1 MLIVPFFAA
10 LLSVPCVLVLT
21 GSTTGAPSRSV
32 SPSYGVDSGIG
43 SPGRLEV
50 GWVERL
56 DCALIR
62 SSEGPLWSGL
72 MFFTYTFLFLIGD
85 TGASSLY
92 STLALACL
100 GCRVILD
107 RVLHGRSLD

>member
-1 MLIVPFFAA
+1 M
-10 LLSVPCVLVLT
+10 
-21 GSTTGAPSRSV
+21 GAPSRSV
-32 SPSYGVDSGIG
+32 SPSYWVDSGTG
-43 SPGRLEV
+43 TLGRLEV
-50 GWVERL
+50 GGLEWL

-85 TGASSLY
+85 TGAGSLY
-92 STLALACL
+92 SMLALACP
-100 GCRVILD
+100 GCRVVLD